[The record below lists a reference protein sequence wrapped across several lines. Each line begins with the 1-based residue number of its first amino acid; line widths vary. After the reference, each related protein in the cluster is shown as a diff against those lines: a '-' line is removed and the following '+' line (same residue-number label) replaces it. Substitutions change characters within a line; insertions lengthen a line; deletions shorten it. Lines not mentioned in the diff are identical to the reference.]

1 MTILL
6 RSIQPVGSKILSG
19 LSVAGH
25 TWDLWKGPNS
35 NWQVLSFVAADG
47 EIHDFNVDLK
57 EFFDYLVREQGVAG
71 TQVRS
76 SFSRGAVWGDAIC

>member
-19 LSVAGH
+19 VSVAGH

-35 NWQVLSFVAADG
+35 NWQVLSFVSANGD
-47 EIHDFNVDLK
+47 ITNFNVDLK
-57 EFFDYLVREQGVAG
+57 EFFDYLVQHQGVAAS
-71 TQVRS
+71 QVSRVS
-76 SFSRGAVWGDAIC
+76 ELLSFWQYLG

>member
-19 LSVAGH
+19 VSVAGH

-35 NWQVLSFVAADG
+35 NWQVLSFVSSTGD
-47 EIHDFNVDLK
+47 ITNFNADLK
-57 EFFDYLVREQGVAG
+57 HFFNYLVQSQGVSSS
-71 TQVRS
+71 QVRLYS
-76 SFSRGAVWGDAIC
+76 NSYSVEW

>member
-35 NWQVLSFVAADG
+35 NWQVLSFVSSTGD
-47 EIHDFNVDLK
+47 ITNFNADLK
-57 EFFDYLVREQGVAG
+57 DFFNYLVQSQGVSSS
-71 TQVRS
+71 QVRLYS
-76 SFSRGAVWGDAIC
+76 NSNTVEG